1 MKILAIDY
9 GEKRL
14 GLAISDDEQKI
25 AVAKGLL
32 EGLSQNKIIQKIK
45 ALVSLDQI
53 GLLVVGLP
61 TGLDGTPTAWTEEV
75 KRFTDKLRSHLSVP
89 VQMVDERYTTSMA
102 KGMLAGTGQVKAKK
116 DMVAAQI
123 FLQDYLDKQQLNNA

>member
-14 GLAISDDEQKI
+14 GLAVSDDDQK
-25 AVAKGLL
+25 VALTKGLL
-32 EGLSQNKIIQKIK
+32 EGLSQTKIIQKIK

-61 TGLDGTPTAWTEEV
+61 TGLDGQPTAWTEEV
-75 KRFTDKLRSHLSVP
+75 KRFTEKLRSHLSVP
-89 VQMVDERYTTSMA
+89 VQMVDERYTSSMA
-102 KGMLAGTGQVKAKK
+102 KGMLAGTGETKAKK
-116 DMVAAQI
+116 DQVAAQI
-123 FLQDYLDKQQLNNA
+123 FLQDYLDQQRLNKI